1 MVPTTMSAGRRSA
14 EKVNNPRRKMQGQSI
29 NAEAEPVGRSILS
42 ADVKLLLDVACHTVA
57 HHAKDGP
64 TERGGKGRKLRV
76 FANGHRG
83 S

>member
-1 MVPTTMSAGRRSA
+1 MIMVITTMSAGRRSE
-14 EKVNNPRRKMQGQSI
+14 EKVNNPRRKTQGQSI
-29 NAEAEPVGRSILS
+29 KVGRSILS